1 MGRPVEAVRLAVA
14 ERMKRQGIREAD
26 LYEGRE
32 RIGSAWYQGRDVM
45 GYLDRSPV
53 SLVLL
58 VAVPRGEAP

>member
-1 MGRPVEAVRLAVA
+1 MARPVESVRLAVA
-14 ERMKRQGIREAD
+14 GQMERKGIREAD

-32 RIGSAWYQGRDVM
+32 RIGSARYQGRDVV

-58 VAVPRGEAP
+58 VAVPRGDTP

>member
-1 MGRPVEAVRLAVA
+1 MGRPIEVVRLAVA
-14 ERMKRQGIREAD
+14 ERMTRQGIREAD

-32 RIGSAWYQGRDVM
+32 RIGSAWYQGRDVV

-58 VAVPRGEAP
+58 SVVSRGEAP